1 MPVLLLRV
9 EEAAIQLGISRTVA
23 FRLVREG
30 DLASVKIGRSRRIPQ
45 HAIDTYIDALLT
57 TLPASSLDGPL
68 GGAA

>member
-30 DLASVKIGRSRRIPQ
+30 DLASVKIGRSRRIPRL
-45 HAIDTYIDALLT
+45 AIDAYVDALLAT
-57 TLPASSLDGPL
+57 QPAASADGSL

>member
-45 HAIDTYIDALLT
+45 LAIDAYIDALLNT
-57 TLPASSLDGPL
+57 APASSTDSPL
-68 GGAA
+68 GGVA

>member
-45 HAIDTYIDALLT
+45 HAIDSYIDALLT
-57 TLPASSLDGPL
+57 SPPASSIDGPV